1 MKKIFISAL
10 LIITSVFV
18 LTGCGVFN
26 NGKVKEETV
35 SIHQDKAKKL
45 DVSLDLGAGVMNVS
59 KGTKNWV
66 EGSIE
71 YNNKY
76 FNPDVSYKLKDS
88 TGEVTIDQ
96 SKKHFPNVKIGKLKN
111 EWDLKLSNKVP
122 INLDVNTGASKTN
135 LDLRGLNL
143 NKLEIEA
150 GVGELNVN
158 LGGSWNKSFEANIDT
173 GVGKT
178 TVVLPSDVGVKVN
191 LDKGIGKANVID
203 LISKGNGVYV
213 NEAYENAD
221 VKLTINMDIGVGEVN
236 FKLD

>member
-1 MKKIFISAL
+1 MKKLFISAL
-10 LIITSVFV
+10 LIISSVFV

-59 KGTKNWV
+59 KGTKKWV

-88 TGEVTIDQ
+88 TGEVRIDQ

-111 EWDLKLSNKVP
+111 EWNLKLSNKVP

-143 NKLEIEA
+143 NEVEIEA

-178 TVVLPSDVGVKVN
+178 TIVLPSDVGVKVN

>member
-1 MKKIFISAL
+1 MKKLFISAL
-10 LIITSVFV
+10 LMISSVFV
-18 LTGCGVFN
+18 LTSCSIFN
-26 NGKVKEETV
+26 NEKVKEETV
-35 SIHQDKAKKL
+35 SIHKDRAKKL

-66 EGSIE
+66 DGTIE

-76 FNPDVSYKLKDS
+76 LTPDVSYKLKDS
-88 TGEVTIDQ
+88 TGEVSIDQ
-96 SKKHFPNVKIGKLKN
+96 SKKHFPKVKIGKLKN
-111 EWDLKLSNKVP
+111 EWNLKLSNKLP
-122 INLDVNTGASKTN
+122 IDLDVNTGAAKTN

-143 NKLEIEA
+143 DELDIES

-158 LGGSWNKSFEANIDT
+158 LGGNWNKSFEANIET

-178 TVVLPSDVGVKVN
+178 TIVLPSDVGVKIN
-191 LDKGIGKANVID
+191 LSKGIGKANVID

-213 NEAYENAD
+213 NEAYENAN
-221 VKLTINMDIGVGEVN
+221 VKITINMDLGVGEVN